1 MSLFT
6 TSLRVPTNTEVG
18 VVFNNVCPPPPPPT
32 PPGIFNA
39 AAVTDTGAGFCTA
52 AVALE
57 PGACDKGGFGRV
69 EGGIPGL
76 TLLST
81 VLCTILLNSSL
92 TDVGLFWLPSSALS
106 VKGSLIPMLKFKGL
120 LVLPPPDV
128 AAFSRSLSQVV
139 VVVLGEGSR
148 G

>member
-1 MSLFT
+1 M
-6 TSLRVPTNTEVG
+6 
-18 VVFNNVCPPPPPPT
+18 
-32 PPGIFNA
+32 
-39 AAVTDTGAGFCTA
+39 
-52 AVALE
+52 
-57 PGACDKGGFGRV
+57 